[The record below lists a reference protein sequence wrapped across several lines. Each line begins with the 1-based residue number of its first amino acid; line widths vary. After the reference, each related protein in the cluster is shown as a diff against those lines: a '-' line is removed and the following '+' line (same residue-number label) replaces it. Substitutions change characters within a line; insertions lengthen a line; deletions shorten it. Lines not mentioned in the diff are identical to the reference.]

1 MFYSNVFT
9 EVAIDI
15 ALNTYCLIKIQL
27 GLDQDSR
34 KAREPLA
41 K

>member
-1 MFYSNVFT
+1 MFYSKVFA

-15 ALNTYCLIKIQL
+15 ALNTYCLIQM

>member
-15 ALNTYCLIKIQL
+15 ALNTYCLIQL